1 MKNGMTPL
9 FDQQSL
15 ERWFDHFQ
23 NRAEERMLKLLQGAG
38 EKFVEVARKSASFDD
53 HSGNL
58 RSSIGYVIAKD
69 GEVLTENFQESD
81 KGTDKI
87 TGKYK
92 GHRLAKEVSLSH
104 TGGYVLVGVAGMEY
118 AAAV

>member
-87 TGKYK
+87 PVNIRDTGSPRKSRY
-92 GHRLAKEVSLSH
+92 RIPV
-104 TGGYVLVGVAGMEY
+104 VMCW
-118 AAAV
+118 

>member
-69 GEVLTENFQESD
+69 GKPGPVCEKLYNKLRAIQYGDEPDTY
-81 KGTDKI
+81 GWI
-87 TGKYK
+87 TII
-92 GHRLAKEVSLSH
+92 E
-104 TGGYVLVGVAGMEY
+104 
-118 AAAV
+118 